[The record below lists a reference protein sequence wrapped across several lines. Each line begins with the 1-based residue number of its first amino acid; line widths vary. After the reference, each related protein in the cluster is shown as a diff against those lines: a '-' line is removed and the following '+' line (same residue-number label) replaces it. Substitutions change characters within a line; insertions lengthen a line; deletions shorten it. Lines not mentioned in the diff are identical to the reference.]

1 VRVLLA
7 DDHAIVRDGL
17 RWMLRG
23 EPDIDIVAEASNGEE
38 LLRALRD
45 HPDEVDIVLLDV
57 RMPGLGGLEALE
69 RLAPTVPG
77 TTTPSVVI
85 LSMHQ
90 EPFLVRRAIELGAA
104 GYLLKSASREE
115 VLTALRHVAAGRSY
129 LQVEVTGPVLD
140 QVAGRVP
147 RAASPTITQRQ
158 AEILCLIAA
167 GQANKQIA
175 AELSIAEATVKTLVK
190 EIFARLG
197 VVNRAEAVAKALRW
211 GIIHPT

>member
-7 DDHAIVRDGL
+7 DDHAIVREGL
-17 RWMLRG
+17 RWMLRS
-23 EPDIDIVAEASNGEE
+23 EPDIDIVAEAGNGEE
-38 LLRALRD
+38 LLSALRD

-69 RLAPTVPG
+69 QLAPTVPG
-77 TTTPSVVI
+77 AAAPAVVI

-104 GYLLKSASREE
+104 GYLLKSASREQ

-140 QVAGRVP
+140 QVAGRCP
-147 RAASPTITQRQ
+147 RAASPNITQRQ

-167 GQANKQIA
+167 GKANKQIA
-175 AELSIAEATVKTLVK
+175 AELSIAEDTVKTLVK
-190 EIFARLG
+190 EIFVRLG
-197 VVNRAEAVAKALRW
+197 AVNRAEAVAKALRW
-211 GIIHPT
+211 GVIHPA